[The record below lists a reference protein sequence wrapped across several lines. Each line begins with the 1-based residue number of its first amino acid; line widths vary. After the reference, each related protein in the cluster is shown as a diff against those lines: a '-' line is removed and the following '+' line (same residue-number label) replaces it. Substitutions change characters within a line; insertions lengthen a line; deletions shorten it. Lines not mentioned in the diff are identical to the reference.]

1 MLRNEQKRWSQDPN
15 AEPPKREADC
25 QIVSLLSTGVASWV
39 VTVIASQRK
48 LAANVHQA
56 GLCVLHTV
64 PVIRHFHRGRWCP
77 TWGITSKETKA
88 GAVTTQLELE
98 EEIVQ
103 KKKKTASVQT
113 LPGAIFSGQ

>member
-1 MLRNEQKRWSQDPN
+1 M
-15 AEPPKREADC
+15 
-25 QIVSLLSTGVASWV
+25 SLLSTGVASWV
-39 VTVIASQRK
+39 VTATASQRK

-64 PVIRHFHRGRWCP
+64 PVIRHFHRGRWLP
-77 TWGITSKETKA
+77 TWGITSKETKR

-103 KKKKTASVQT
+103 KKKKKTASVQT
-113 LPGAIFSGQ
+113 LLGAIFSGQ